1 MEEYYIYEVG
11 GAKKRLVPST
21 PQTTDIYVN
30 CAGIE
35 EVSCGSGGFRQHVHL
50 SDVCVEDIIQNIG
63 SETFFNAF
71 DNEELAEHLRKYGY
85 EVKKNDR

>member
-1 MEEYYIYEVG
+1 MSDCYFCDVG
-11 GAKKRLVPST
+11 VLVPST

-50 SDVCVEDIIQNIG
+50 SKVCVEDIIQNVG
-63 SETFFNAF
+63 QETFFNAF
-71 DNEELAEHLRKYGY
+71 DNEDLAGHLRKYGY
-85 EVKKNDR
+85 EVTKND